1 MKARALPALIAALLL
16 PATQAY
22 GEGLMEVY
30 EQALSYDSD
39 LAAARAARQAREAAV
54 DESRAPLLPQL
65 DAFGESSYTERNTL
79 DGDLTSHQYG
89 LQLSQ
94 PLFRANAWYGFQA
107 SQKQSKVAA
116 AELSRAE
123 QGLMLK
129 VAEQYFNVLRAKDEL
144 DTAQA
149 QEAALRRQ
157 WEQAKERYDVG
168 LVATTEVEEAR
179 AGYDASRSQR
189 IAAQSQLDIERE
201 SLARLTGQFPNALE
215 RLETDFPISSPEPD
229 NPEAW
234 AQTALEQNWELKA
247 QQLTVAAK
255 SEQVSA
261 ARSEHLPTL
270 DLFARIERQHQDNN
284 FELPG
289 GSAGAGVQPGAYSN
303 PMDEYPRTDTTVGL
317 SLNIPLYNGGGTQAG
332 VRRVRSETEQAERE
346 LDTVRRNVRLDARS
360 LFRRITT
367 NVQTINAQRQT
378 IVSSRSALDATRAGY
393 EVGTRNIVEVLDAE
407 QNYYVALRDYA
418 NARYDYVLNTLR
430 LKQVAGTLSP
440 QDLQGLDRWLSA
452 TAPGIER
459 LARQVTR
466 EERENNGDSGDGEY
480 RRIPSDNVVPLQDQ

>member
-16 PATQAY
+16 PATPAQ

-30 EQALSYDSD
+30 QQALSYDSD
-39 LAAARAARQAREAAV
+39 LAAARAARRAREAAV

-65 DAFGESSYTERNTL
+65 NAFGESTYTERNTM
-79 DGDLTSHQYG
+79 DGDLTAHEYG

-107 SQKQSKVAA
+107 SQKQSEVAA

-123 QGLMLK
+123 QALILQ
-129 VAEQYFNVLRAKDEL
+129 VAEQYFNVLRARDEL
-144 DTAQA
+144 DTARA

-157 WEQAKERYDVG
+157 WEQARERYDVG

-189 IAAQSQLDIERE
+189 IAAESQLDIERQ
-201 SLARLTGQFPNALE
+201 SLARLTGQYPEALE
-215 RLETDFPISSPEPD
+215 RLETDFPIDSPNPD
-229 NPEAW
+229 DPEAW
-234 AQTALEQNWELKA
+234 ARTAVEQNWELRA
-247 QQLTVAAK
+247 QQLTVEASK
-255 SEQVSA
+255 EQLSA

-270 DLFARIERQHQDNN
+270 DLSASVRRQHQDND
-284 FELPG
+284 FEPPLPTMG
-289 GSAGAGVQPGAYSN
+289 
-303 PMDEYPRTDTTVGL
+303 DYPRTDTTIGL
-317 SLNIPLYNGGGTQAG
+317 SLNVPLYSGGGTQAG
-332 VRRVRSETEQAERE
+332 VRRVRAETERAQRE
-346 LDTVRRNVRLDARS
+346 LDTVRRNVRLNARS

-367 NVQTINAQRQT
+367 NIQTLEAQRQT

-430 LKQVAGTLSP
+430 LKQTAGTLSP
-440 QDLQGLDRWLSA
+440 QDLAGLDRWLSA

-466 EERENNGDSGDGEY
+466 EERENGDSG
-480 RRIPSDNVVPLQDQ
+480 NN

>member
-1 MKARALPALIAALLL
+1 MKARAFPALITALLL
-16 PATQAY
+16 PVGHAH
-22 GEGLMEVY
+22 GEGLMDVY
-30 EQALSYDSD
+30 QQALSYDSD
-39 LAAARAARQAREAAV
+39 LAAARAARRAREAAV

-65 DAFGESSYTERNTL
+65 DASAQSSYTEVNTV
-79 DGDLTSHQYG
+79 DGDATSHEYG
-89 LQLSQ
+89 LQLNQ

-144 DTAQA
+144 DTAKA

-189 IAAQSQLDIERE
+189 IAAQSQLDIEQE
-201 SLARLTGQFPNALE
+201 SLARLTGQFPKTLE
-215 RLETDFPISSPEPD
+215 RLETDFPISSPDPD
-229 NPEAW
+229 TPEAW
-234 AQTALEQNWELKA
+234 AETALAQNWELQA
-247 QQLTVAAK
+247 QQLTVSAK
-255 SEQVSA
+255 QEQVSA

-270 DLFARIERQHQDNN
+270 DLFARVQRQHQDSN
-284 FELPG
+284 FDLPG
-289 GSAGAGVQPGAYSN
+289 AGGSGGAPTMPTN
-303 PMDEYPRTDTTVGL
+303 PMEDYPRTDTTVGL
-317 SLNIPLYNGGGTQAG
+317 SLNVPLYSGGGTQAG
-332 VRRVRSETEQAERE
+332 VRRVRAETEKAKRE

-367 NVQTINAQRQT
+367 NIQTIEAQRQT
-378 IVSSRSALDATRAGY
+378 IVSSRSALEATRAGY
-393 EVGTRNIVEVLDAE
+393 DVGTRNIVEVLDAE

-440 QDLQGLDRWLSA
+440 QNLQRLDRWLSA

-466 EERENNGDSGDGEY
+466 QEQEDEN
-480 RRIPSDNVVPLQDQ
+480 

>member
-1 MKARALPALIAALLL
+1 MKARAFPALIAALLL
-16 PATQAY
+16 PAAQAH
-22 GEGLMEVY
+22 GEGLMDIY

-79 DGDLTSHQYG
+79 DGDLTSHKYG
-89 LQLSQ
+89 LELSQ

-107 SQKQSKVAA
+107 SQKQSEVAA

-144 DTAQA
+144 DTAKA

-201 SLARLTGQFPNALE
+201 SLARLTGQFPKTLE
-215 RLETDFPISSPEPD
+215 RLETDFPINTPEPD
-229 NPEAW
+229 SPKAW
-234 AQTALEQNWELKA
+234 AQTALEQNWELRA
-247 QQLTVAAK
+247 QQLTVDAK
-255 SEQVSA
+255 REQVSA

-270 DLFARIERQHQDNN
+270 DLFARVERQHQDNN
-284 FELPG
+284 FELPS
-289 GSAGAGVQPGAYSN
+289 GSPGAYSN
-303 PMDEYPRTDTTVGL
+303 PLDEYPRTDTTVGL
-317 SLNIPLYNGGGTQAG
+317 SLNIPIYSGGGTQAG
-332 VRRVRSETEQAERE
+332 VRRVRSETERAERE

-367 NVQTINAQRQT
+367 NIQTINAQRQT

-430 LKQVAGTLSP
+430 LKQTAGTLSP
-440 QDLQGLDRWLSA
+440 QDLAGLDRWLSA

-459 LARQVTR
+459 LAKQVTR
-466 EERENNGDSGDGEY
+466 EEREADGNGDQG
-480 RRIPSDNVVPLQDQ
+480 Q

>member
-1 MKARALPALIAALLL
+1 MKARALPVLMAALLL
-16 PATQAY
+16 PTTHAY
-22 GEGLMEVY
+22 GEGLMDVY
-30 EQALSYDSD
+30 QQALSYDSD

-65 DAFGESSYTERNTL
+65 DASAQSTYTEVNTV
-79 DGDLTSHQYG
+79 DGDVTSHQYG
-89 LQLSQ
+89 LELNQ

-107 SQKQSKVAA
+107 SQKQSEVAA

-189 IAAQSQLDIERE
+189 IAAKSQLDIERE
-201 SLARLTGQFPNALE
+201 SLARLTGQFPDSLE
-215 RLETDFPISSPEPD
+215 RLETDFPITSPDPD
-229 NPEAW
+229 SPKAW

-247 QQLTVAAK
+247 QQLTVEATREK
-255 SEQVSA
+255 LSA

-270 DLFARIERQHQDNN
+270 DLFAKVQRQHQDTN
-284 FELPG
+284 FDLPAAGGAPG
-289 GSAGAGVQPGAYSN
+289 GGAPPRPTN
-303 PMDEYPRTDTTVGL
+303 PMEDYPRTDTTVGL
-317 SLNIPLYNGGGTQAG
+317 SLNIPLYSGGGTQAG
-332 VRRVRSETEQAERE
+332 VRRVRSETDKAQRE

-367 NVQTINAQRQT
+367 NIQTIDAQRQT
-378 IVSSRSALDATRAGY
+378 IVSSRSALEATRAGY
-393 EVGTRNIVEVLDAE
+393 DVGTRNIVEVLDAE

-440 QDLQGLDRWLSA
+440 QNLQRLDRWLSV

-466 EERENNGDSGDGEY
+466 EEQADG
-480 RRIPSDNVVPLQDQ
+480 N

>member
-16 PATQAY
+16 PVTPAQ

-30 EQALSYDSD
+30 RKALSYDSE
-39 LAAARAARQAREAAV
+39 LAAAKAARRAREAAV

-65 DAFGESSYTERNTL
+65 DAFGESAYTERNTL
-79 DGDLTSHQYG
+79 DGHLTSHEYG
-89 LQLSQ
+89 LELSQ

-144 DTAQA
+144 DTAEA

-201 SLARLTGQFPNALE
+201 SLARLTGQFPEALE
-215 RLETDFPISSPEPD
+215 RLETDFPINSPSPD
-229 NPEAW
+229 SPKAW
-234 AQTALEQNWELKA
+234 ARTALEQNWELKA
-247 QQLTVAAK
+247 QQLTVEATR
-255 SEQVSA
+255 EQLSA

-270 DLFARIERQHQDNN
+270 DLFARVQRQHQDND
-284 FELPG
+284 FDVPGAGSTG
-289 GSAGAGVQPGAYSN
+289 GSPALQPN
-303 PMDEYPRTDTTVGL
+303 PMEEYPRTDTTVGL
-317 SLNIPLYNGGGTQAG
+317 SLNIPLYSGGGTQAG

-360 LFRRITT
+360 LFRRVTT
-367 NVQTINAQRQT
+367 NIQTINAQRQT
-378 IVSSRSALDATRAGY
+378 IVSRRSALDATRAGY
-393 EVGTRNIVEVLDAE
+393 DVGTRNIVEVLDAE

-440 QDLQGLDRWLSA
+440 QDLQRLDRWLSA

-466 EERENNGDSGDGEY
+466 EEREDDGDTGDGEY

>member
-1 MKARALPALIAALLL
+1 MKARAIPALIAALLL
-16 PATQAY
+16 PATQAH

-30 EQALSYDSD
+30 EKALSYDSD

-54 DESRAPLLPQL
+54 DESRAPLLPQI
-65 DAFGESSYTERNTL
+65 DAFGESSYTERNTM
-79 DGDLTSHQYG
+79 DGELTAHEYG

-107 SQKQSKVAA
+107 SQKQSEVAA

-123 QGLMLK
+123 QVLILE

-144 DTAQA
+144 DTARA

-157 WEQAKERYDVG
+157 WEQARERYDVG

-189 IAAQSQLDIERE
+189 IAAESQLDIERQ
-201 SLARLTGQFPNALE
+201 SLARLTGQYPQALE
-215 RLETDFPISSPEPD
+215 RLETDFPIDSPEPD
-229 NPEAW
+229 DPDAW
-234 AQTALEQNWELKA
+234 AKTAVEQNWELRA
-247 QQLTVAAK
+247 QQLTVAA
-255 SEQVSA
+255 SREQLSA

-270 DLFARIERQHQDNN
+270 DLSASIRRQHQDYD
-284 FELPG
+284 FEQTAAGPG
-289 GSAGAGVQPGAYSN
+289 DTGFG
-303 PMDEYPRTDTTVGL
+303 DYPRTDTTIGL
-317 SLNIPLYNGGGTQAG
+317 SLNVPLYSGGGTQAG
-332 VRRVRSETEQAERE
+332 VRRVRAETEQARRE

-360 LFRRITT
+360 LFRQITT
-367 NVQTINAQRQT
+367 NIQTLEAQRQT
-378 IVSSRSALDATRAGY
+378 IISSRSALDATRAGY

-430 LKQVAGTLSP
+430 LKQTAGTLSP
-440 QDLQGLDRWLSA
+440 QDLAGLDRWLSA

-466 EERENNGDSGDGEY
+466 EEREDKGDS
-480 RRIPSDNVVPLQDQ
+480 SNN

>member
-16 PATQAY
+16 PVTQAH
-22 GEGLMEVY
+22 GEGLMDVY
-30 EQALSYDSD
+30 RKALSYDSE

-54 DESRAPLLPQL
+54 AESRAPLLPQL
-65 DAFGESSYTERNTL
+65 DAFGESTYTELNTV
-79 DGDLTSHQYG
+79 DGHVTNHEYG

-201 SLARLTGQFPNALE
+201 SLARLTGQFPETLE
-215 RLETDFPISSPEPD
+215 RLETDFPISSPEPA
-229 NPEAW
+229 NPKAW

-247 QQLTVAAK
+247 QQLTVDATR
-255 SEQVSA
+255 EQLSA

-270 DLFARIERQHQDNN
+270 DLFARVQRQHQDND
-284 FELPG
+284 FDLP
-289 GSAGAGVQPGAYSN
+289 ATGAPGAPIPTN
-303 PMDEYPRTDTTVGL
+303 PMDEYPRTDTTIGL
-317 SLNIPLYNGGGTQAG
+317 SLNIPLYSGGGTQAG
-332 VRRVRSETEQAERE
+332 VRRVRAESEQAQRN

-367 NVQTINAQRQT
+367 NIQTINAQRQT
-378 IVSSRSALDATRAGY
+378 IVSRRSALDATRAGY

-466 EERENNGDSGDGEY
+466 EERQDNGDQT
-480 RRIPSDNVVPLQDQ
+480 PDQ

>member
-1 MKARALPALIAALLL
+1 MKARALPVLMAALLL
-16 PATQAY
+16 PATQAH

-30 EQALSYDSD
+30 EKALSYDSG
-39 LAAARAARQAREAAV
+39 LAAARAAREAREAAV

-65 DAFGESSYTERNTL
+65 DAFGESSYTERNTM
-79 DGDLTSHQYG
+79 DGDLTAHEYG

-107 SQKQSKVAA
+107 SQQQSRVAA

-123 QGLMLK
+123 QGLILE
-129 VAEQYFNVLRAKDEL
+129 VAEQYFNVLRARDEL
-144 DTAQA
+144 DTARA

-189 IAAQSQLDIERE
+189 IAAESQLDIERQ
-201 SLARLTGQFPNALE
+201 SLARLTGRFPDSLE
-215 RLETDFPISSPEPD
+215 RLETDFPINSPEPD
-229 NPEAW
+229 DPDAW
-234 AQTALEQNWELKA
+234 AETAVEQNWELRA
-247 QQLTVAAK
+247 QQLTVEA
-255 SEQVSA
+255 SREQLSA

-270 DLFARIERQHQDNN
+270 DLSASIRRQHQDND
-284 FELPG
+284 FDQTT
-289 GSAGAGVQPGAYSN
+289 AGAGATGF
-303 PMDEYPRTDTTVGL
+303 DGDYPRTDTTIGL
-317 SLNIPLYNGGGTQAG
+317 SLNVPLYSGGGTQAG
-332 VRRVRSETEQAERE
+332 VRRVRAETDQAERD

-360 LFRRITT
+360 LFRQITT
-367 NVQTINAQRQT
+367 NIQTLEAQRQT

-430 LKQVAGTLSP
+430 LKQTAGTLSP
-440 QDLQGLDRWLSA
+440 QDLAGLDRWLSA

-466 EERENNGDSGDGEY
+466 EERQNNGDAGNSE
-480 RRIPSDNVVPLQDQ
+480 RAPIPSDNVVPLRDQ

>member
-1 MKARALPALIAALLL
+1 MKARALPTLIAALLL
-16 PATQAY
+16 PTAQAQ
-22 GEGLMEVY
+22 GEGLIEVY
-30 EQALSYDSD
+30 EQALAYDSD
-39 LAAARAARQAREAAV
+39 LAAAKAARRAREAAV

-65 DAFGESSYTERNTL
+65 DAYGESAYTERNTL
-79 DGDLTSHQYG
+79 DGDLTTHEYG
-89 LQLSQ
+89 LRLSQ

-116 AELSRAE
+116 AELSQAE
-123 QGLMLK
+123 QGLLRK
-129 VAEQYFNVLRAKDEL
+129 VAEQYFNVLRARDEL
-144 DTAQA
+144 DTARA

-201 SLARLTGQFPNALE
+201 SLARLTGEFPEALD
-215 RLETDFPISSPEPD
+215 RLETDFPINSPEPD
-229 NPEAW
+229 DPSAW
-234 AQTALEQNWELKA
+234 AETALEQNWELRA
-247 QQLTVAAK
+247 QQLTVEASK
-255 SEQVSA
+255 EQLSA

-270 DLFARIERQHQDNN
+270 DLSASIRRQHQDND
-284 FELPG
+284 FEMPIRQTG
-289 GSAGAGVQPGAYSN
+289 Q
-303 PMDEYPRTDTTVGL
+303 YPRTETTIGL
-317 SLNIPLYNGGGTQAG
+317 SLNVPLYSGGGTQAG
-332 VRRVRSETEQAERE
+332 VRRVRAESERAQRN

-367 NVQTINAQRQT
+367 NIQTINAQRQT
-378 IVSSRSALDATRAGY
+378 IVSTRSALDATRAGY

-430 LKQVAGTLSP
+430 LKQTAGTLSP
-440 QDLQGLDRWLSA
+440 QDLAGLDRWLSA

-466 EERENNGDSGDGEY
+466 EEKENGGKT
-480 RRIPSDNVVPLQDQ
+480 DQ

>member
-16 PATQAY
+16 PATQAQ

-30 EQALSYDSD
+30 EKALSYDSG
-39 LAAARAARQAREAAV
+39 LASARAARQAREAAV

-79 DGDLTSHQYG
+79 DGSVTTYEYG

-94 PLFRANAWYGFQA
+94 PLFRASAWYGFQA
-107 SQKQSKVAA
+107 SQEQSKVAA

-123 QGLMLK
+123 QGLILE
-129 VAEQYFNVLRAKDEL
+129 VAEQYFNVLRARDEL
-144 DTAQA
+144 DTARA

-189 IAAQSQLDIERE
+189 IAAESQLDIERQ
-201 SLARLTGQFPNALE
+201 SLARLTGQFPESLE
-215 RLETDFPISSPEPD
+215 RLETDFPINNPQPD
-229 NPEAW
+229 DPDAW
-234 AQTALEQNWELKA
+234 AETAVEQNWELRA
-247 QQLTVAAK
+247 QQLTVAA
-255 SEQVSA
+255 SREQLSA

-270 DLFARIERQHQDNN
+270 DLSASIRRQNRDNDIEPTADTVFTG
-284 FELPG
+284 FEG
-289 GSAGAGVQPGAYSN
+289 N
-303 PMDEYPRTDTTVGL
+303 YPRTDTTIAL
-317 SLNIPLYNGGGTQAG
+317 SLNVPLYSGGGTQAG
-332 VRRVRSETEQAERE
+332 VRRVRAETEQARRE

-360 LFRRITT
+360 LFRQITT
-367 NVQTINAQRQT
+367 NIQTLEAQRQT

-430 LKQVAGTLSP
+430 LKQTAGTLSP
-440 QDLQGLDRWLSA
+440 QDLAGLDRWLSA

-466 EERENNGDSGDGEY
+466 EERENSGNDA
-480 RRIPSDNVVPLQDQ
+480 Q